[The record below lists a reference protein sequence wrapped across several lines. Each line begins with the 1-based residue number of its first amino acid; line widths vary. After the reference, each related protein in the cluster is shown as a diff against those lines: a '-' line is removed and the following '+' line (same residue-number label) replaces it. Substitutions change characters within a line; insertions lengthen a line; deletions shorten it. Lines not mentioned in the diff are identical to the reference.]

1 MTYLLKQIFGL
12 VRLINSDKETTQIA
26 VGVALGLIL
35 GFSPLFSLQ
44 SIIVFI
50 ILFFF
55 RVQIGAAFLSAFFF
69 SFIAWI
75 LDPVAHFIGAAVLE
89 SDALE
94 PVFTSLYNMPIVP
107 FTRFYNS
114 IVMGSGILAILLA
127 PFVYIATKIIV
138 QKYRDTIMAR
148 FQQTKFWKAVKAS
161 TFYNWYTKYD
171 ELY

>member
-12 VRLINSDKETTQIA
+12 IKLINSDKETSQIA
-26 VGVALGLIL
+26 FGVALGLIL

-55 RVQIGAAFLSAFFF
+55 RVQIGAAFLAAFFF
-69 SFIAWI
+69 GFIAWI
-75 LDPVAHFIGAAVLE
+75 LDPVCHMLGSAILE
-89 SDALE
+89 IDALN
-94 PVFTSLYNMPIVP
+94 PLFTTLYNMPIVP

-114 IVMGSGILAILLA
+114 IVMGSGILALLLS
-127 PFVYIATKIIV
+127 PFVYFGTKALV
-138 QKYRDTIMAR
+138 QKYRETIMAR
-148 FQQTKFWKAVKAS
+148 FQQTKLWKAVKAS
-161 TFYNWYTKYD
+161 SIYNWYTKYE